1 MTQEKEIRS
10 LGKFEVRQIGEGEE
24 KQTHIQGYALTFN
37 TISEDLGFKETIS
50 RNALDGTDMSDVV
63 LNFNH
68 DISKILARNNKSDG
82 IGSLV
87 LTVDDNGLFFD
98 AIPTDTTYARDL
110 IANLE
115 SGIIGKCSFAFSLD
129 WLDPDAQHW
138 EWDDG
143 SKGYDFRTINK
154 IASISDVSIV
164 VFPAYESTSST
175 LYKRSKDEYMEEL
188 AKEKELRELSIDLE
202 LLKLQI

>member
-1 MTQEKEIRS
+1 MEKEIRS
-10 LGKFEVRQIGEGEE
+10 LGKFEVRQVGEGDD
-24 KQTHIQGYALTFN
+24 KQTHLQGYALTFN

-50 RNALDGTDMSDVV
+50 RGALDNTDMSDVI

-68 DISKILARNNKSDG
+68 DTDKILARNNKSDG

-87 LTVDDNGLFFD
+87 LTVDDKGLFFD
-98 AIPTDTTYARDL
+98 AIPTNTSYSRDL
-110 IANLE
+110 IANME

-129 WLDPDAQHW
+129 WSDSDAQHW

-175 LYKRSKDEYMEEL
+175 LYKRSKEEHDNEL
-188 AKEKELRELSIDLE
+188 KNEKELRELAVDLE
-202 LLKLQI
+202 LLRLQL